1 MKQMHMQ
8 GRQRGF
14 TLVEI
19 AVVLVII
26 GLLLGAILK
35 GQELIEN
42 SRVKSAT
49 NALNSIKAGAFG
61 YLDRYRA
68 MPGDDGPLATL
79 QARGSAWAGITVAGN
94 NNGAVAAPVNPFG
107 VPTAEHLAFWQHL
120 RAAGFLTGSAIDV
133 GVAALPKNSFGG
145 LTGIAAL
152 TTQLANMNATVT
164 CFSQVPGKAATAL
177 DNQLDDGRPNSGTV
191 RATLQAGA
199 NNTAPGAAATAY
211 SEDQRY
217 TICSP
222 L

>member
-1 MKQMHMQ
+1 MKQLQVRRQQ
-8 GRQRGF
+8 GGF

-19 AVVLVII
+19 AIVLVII

-49 NALNSIKAGAFG
+49 SALNSIKAGALG
-61 YLDRYRA
+61 YLDRYKS

-79 QARGSAWAGITVAGN
+79 QARGSAWTGITVAGN

-107 VPTAEHLAFWQHL
+107 APNGEHLAFWQHL
-120 RAAGFLTGSAIDV
+120 RASGFLTGSATDV

-145 LTGIAAL
+145 LIGIAAL
-152 TTQLANMNATVT
+152 TTQLNNMNGTAT

-177 DNQLDDGRPNSGTV
+177 DNQLDDGRPDTGTV

-217 TICSP
+217 TVCSP

>member
-1 MKQMHMQ
+1 MEQMKIRP
-8 GRQRGF
+8 RQQGF

-19 AVVLVII
+19 AIVLVII

-49 NALNSIKAGAFG
+49 NALNSIKAGALG
-61 YLDRYRA
+61 YLDRYKA

-79 QARGSAWAGITVAGN
+79 QARGSAWAGITAAGN
-94 NNGAVAAPVNPFG
+94 NNGAIGAPTNPFG
-107 VPTAEHLAFWQHL
+107 APTGEHLAFWQHL
-120 RAAGFLTGSAIDV
+120 RAAGFLTGSATDV
-133 GVAALPKNSFGG
+133 GAAALPKNAFGG
-145 LTGIAAL
+145 LIGIAAL
-152 TTQLANMNATVT
+152 TTQLNNINSTVT

-177 DNQLDDGRPNSGTV
+177 DNQLDDGKPDTGSV

-199 NNTAPGAAATAY
+199 NNTAPGTAATTY
-211 SEDQRY
+211 SEDQHY
-217 TICSP
+217 TVCSP